1 MINTINN
8 ILLNSQCII
17 IMNYFRE
24 LFNGGPIKFIACLLS
39 GIVGWFSSYFA
50 PIWSI
55 ILVTCFFILIDTVLG
70 TKVSLS
76 NGGKLE
82 SRKLRKTI
90 NKLGNAIL
98 IITCCHLMDVEVLTS
113 VDAHLVEA
121 FSGIVCGVELWSMIE
136 SLQSL
141 DPTGP
146 WKVFSKFIKSKGE
159 KYLDITIDK
168 DDLPKVEKMI
178 KKVKS

>member
-24 LFNGGPIKFIACLLS
+24 LFNGGIIKFISCLLT
-39 GIVGWFSSYFA
+39 GLIGWTSSYFA

-55 ILVTCFFILIDTVLG
+55 ILITCLFILIDTVLG

-98 IITCCHLMDVEVLTS
+98 IITCCHLMDVEILTS
-113 VDAHLVEA
+113 INAHLVEA

-168 DDLPKVEKMI
+168 KDLPKVEKMI
-178 KKVKS
+178 KKVK

>member
-1 MINTINN
+1 MINTVNN

-24 LFNGGPIKFIACLLS
+24 LFNGGVVKFMSCLLTGLIS
-39 GIVGWFSSYFA
+39 WFFSYFA

-55 ILVTCFFILIDTVLG
+55 ILITCLFILIDTVLG

-76 NGGKLE
+76 SGGKLE

-98 IITCCHLMDVEVLTS
+98 IITCCHLMDTEVITS
-113 VDAHLVEA
+113 INMHLVEA

-136 SLQSL
+136 SLQTL

-146 WKVFSKFIKSKGE
+146 WKIFSKFIKSKGE

-168 DDLPKVEKMI
+168 DDLPKVEKII
-178 KKVKS
+178 KKVK

>member
-1 MINTINN
+1 
-8 ILLNSQCII
+8 
-17 IMNYFRE
+17 MNYFRE

-113 VDAHLVEA
+113 INAHLVEA

-136 SLQSL
+136 SLQAL

-168 DDLPKVEKMI
+168 DDLPKVEKLI
-178 KKVKS
+178 KKVK

>member
-1 MINTINN
+1 MINTFNN

-98 IITCCHLMDVEVLTS
+98 IITCCHLMDVEILTS
-113 VDAHLVEA
+113 VNAHLVEA

-178 KKVKS
+178 KKIK

>member
-1 MINTINN
+1 MINTVNN

-17 IMNYFRE
+17 IMHYFRE

-39 GIVGWFSSYFA
+39 GMVGWFSSYFS

-98 IITCCHLMDVEVLTS
+98 VITCCHLMDTEVLTS
-113 VDAHLVEA
+113 VNAHLVEA

-168 DDLPKVEKMI
+168 EDLPKVEKMI
-178 KKVKS
+178 KKIK

>member
-1 MINTINN
+1 MINTVNN

-39 GIVGWFSSYFA
+39 GMVGWFSSYFA

-76 NGGKLE
+76 NGNKLE

-113 VDAHLVEA
+113 VNAHLVEA

-178 KKVKS
+178 KKIK

>member
-1 MINTINN
+1 MINTFNT

-113 VDAHLVEA
+113 INAHLVEA

-168 DDLPKVEKMI
+168 EDLPKVEKMI
-178 KKVKS
+178 KKVK

>member
-1 MINTINN
+1 MINTVNN

-98 IITCCHLMDVEVLTS
+98 IITCCHLMDVEILTS
-113 VDAHLVEA
+113 INAHLVEA

-168 DDLPKVEKMI
+168 EDLPKVKKMI
-178 KKVKS
+178 KKVK

>member
-98 IITCCHLMDVEVLTS
+98 IITCCHLMDVEILTS
-113 VDAHLVEA
+113 INAHLVEA

-168 DDLPKVEKMI
+168 DDLPKVEKLI
-178 KKVKS
+178 KKVK

>member
-113 VDAHLVEA
+113 VNAHLVEA

-178 KKVKS
+178 KKVK

>member
-1 MINTINN
+1 MINTVNN

-98 IITCCHLMDVEVLTS
+98 IITCCHLMDTEVLTS
-113 VDAHLVEA
+113 VNAHLVEA

-168 DDLPKVEKMI
+168 EDLPKVEKMI
-178 KKVKS
+178 KKVK

>member
-113 VDAHLVEA
+113 INAHLVEA

-159 KYLDITIDK
+159 KYLDITIDR

-178 KKVKS
+178 KKVK

>member
-98 IITCCHLMDVEVLTS
+98 IITCCHLMDVEILTS
-113 VDAHLVEA
+113 VNAHLVEA
-121 FSGIVCGVELWSMIE
+121 FFGIVCGVELWSMIE

-168 DDLPKVEKMI
+168 DDLPKVKKLI
-178 KKVKS
+178 KKVK

>member
-1 MINTINN
+1 MINTVNN

-39 GIVGWFSSYFA
+39 GMVGWFSSYFA

-98 IITCCHLMDVEVLTS
+98 IITCCHLMDVEILTS
-113 VDAHLVEA
+113 INAHLVEA

-168 DDLPKVEKMI
+168 EDLPKVEKLI
-178 KKVKS
+178 KKVK

>member
-39 GIVGWFSSYFA
+39 GMVGWFSSYFA

-98 IITCCHLMDVEVLTS
+98 IITCCHLMDVEILTS
-113 VDAHLVEA
+113 VNAHLVEA

-168 DDLPKVEKMI
+168 DDLPKVKKMI
-178 KKVKS
+178 KKIK

>member
-1 MINTINN
+1 MINTVNN

-113 VDAHLVEA
+113 VNAHLVEA

-168 DDLPKVEKMI
+168 EDLPKVEKMI
-178 KKVKS
+178 KKVK

>member
-98 IITCCHLMDVEVLTS
+98 IITCCHLMDTEVLTS
-113 VDAHLVEA
+113 VNAHLVEA

-168 DDLPKVEKMI
+168 EDLPKVEKMI
-178 KKVKS
+178 KKVK

>member
-39 GIVGWFSSYFA
+39 GMVGWFSSYFA

-98 IITCCHLMDVEVLTS
+98 IITCCHLMDVEILTS
-113 VDAHLVEA
+113 VNAHLVEA

-168 DDLPKVEKMI
+168 DDLPKVEKLI
-178 KKVKS
+178 KKVK

>member
-113 VDAHLVEA
+113 VNAHLVEA
-121 FSGIVCGVELWSMIE
+121 FAGIVCGVELWSMIE

-178 KKVKS
+178 KKVK

>member
-98 IITCCHLMDVEVLTS
+98 IITCCHLMDVEILTS
-113 VDAHLVEA
+113 VNAHLVEA

-168 DDLPKVEKMI
+168 EDLPKVKKLI
-178 KKVKS
+178 KKVK

>member
-98 IITCCHLMDVEVLTS
+98 IITCCHLMDVEILTS
-113 VDAHLVEA
+113 VNAHLVEA

-178 KKVKS
+178 KKVK

>member
-98 IITCCHLMDVEVLTS
+98 IITCCHLMDVEILTS
-113 VDAHLVEA
+113 INAHLVEA

-168 DDLPKVEKMI
+168 EDLPKVKKLI
-178 KKVKS
+178 KKVK

>member
-113 VDAHLVEA
+113 VNAHLVEA

-168 DDLPKVEKMI
+168 EDLPKVEKMI
-178 KKVKS
+178 KKVK

>member
-76 NGGKLE
+76 NGGTLE
-82 SRKLRKTI
+82 SRRLRKTI

-98 IITCCHLMDVEVLTS
+98 IITCCHLMDVEILTS
-113 VDAHLVEA
+113 INAHLVEA

-168 DDLPKVEKMI
+168 EDLPKVEKLI
-178 KKVKS
+178 KKVK

>member
-1 MINTINN
+1 MINTVNN

-39 GIVGWFSSYFA
+39 GMVGWFSSYFA

-98 IITCCHLMDVEVLTS
+98 IITCCHLMDVEILTS
-113 VDAHLVEA
+113 VNAHLVEA

-168 DDLPKVEKMI
+168 DDLPKVKKLI
-178 KKVKS
+178 KKVK

>member
-17 IMNYFRE
+17 VMNYFRE

-98 IITCCHLMDVEVLTS
+98 IITCCHLMDVEILTS
-113 VDAHLVEA
+113 VNAHLVEA

-168 DDLPKVEKMI
+168 EDLPKVKKLI
-178 KKVKS
+178 KKVK

>member
-1 MINTINN
+1 MINTVNN

-76 NGGKLE
+76 DGGKLE

-113 VDAHLVEA
+113 VNAHLVEA

-178 KKVKS
+178 KKVK

>member
-1 MINTINN
+1 MINTVNN

-113 VDAHLVEA
+113 VNAHLVEA

-168 DDLPKVEKMI
+168 DDLPKVKKMI
-178 KKVKS
+178 KKIK

>member
-98 IITCCHLMDVEVLTS
+98 IITCCHLMDVEILTS
-113 VDAHLVEA
+113 INAHLVEA

-136 SLQSL
+136 SLQAL

-168 DDLPKVEKMI
+168 DDLPKVKKLI
-178 KKVKS
+178 KKVK

>member
-1 MINTINN
+1 MINTVNN

-98 IITCCHLMDVEVLTS
+98 IITCCHLMDVEILTS
-113 VDAHLVEA
+113 INAHLVEA

-168 DDLPKVEKMI
+168 DDLPKIEKMI
-178 KKVKS
+178 KKVK

>member
-1 MINTINN
+1 MINTVNN

-39 GIVGWFSSYFA
+39 GMVGWFSSYFA

-98 IITCCHLMDVEVLTS
+98 IITCCHLMDVEILTS
-113 VDAHLVEA
+113 VNAHLVEA

-168 DDLPKVEKMI
+168 DDLPKVEKII
-178 KKVKS
+178 KKVK

>member
-98 IITCCHLMDVEVLTS
+98 IITCCHLMDVEILTS
-113 VDAHLVEA
+113 VNAHLVEA

-136 SLQSL
+136 SLQAL

-168 DDLPKVEKMI
+168 EDLPKVKKLI
-178 KKVKS
+178 KKVK

>member
-1 MINTINN
+1 MINTVNN

-98 IITCCHLMDVEVLTS
+98 IITCCHLMDVEILTS
-113 VDAHLVEA
+113 INAHLVEA
-121 FSGIVCGVELWSMIE
+121 FSGIICGVELWSMIE

-168 DDLPKVEKMI
+168 EDLPKVEKLI
-178 KKVKS
+178 KKVK

>member
-82 SRKLRKTI
+82 SRKLRNTI

-98 IITCCHLMDVEVLTS
+98 IITCCHLMDVEILTS
-113 VDAHLVEA
+113 VNAHLVEA

-168 DDLPKVEKMI
+168 DDLPKVKKLI
-178 KKVKS
+178 KKVK

>member
-1 MINTINN
+1 MINTVNN

-98 IITCCHLMDVEVLTS
+98 IITCCHLMDVEILTS
-113 VDAHLVEA
+113 VNAHLVEA

-168 DDLPKVEKMI
+168 EDLPKVKKLI
-178 KKVKS
+178 KKVK

>member
-24 LFNGGPIKFIACLLS
+24 LFNGGPIKFTACLLS

-98 IITCCHLMDVEVLTS
+98 IITCCHLMDVEILTS
-113 VDAHLVEA
+113 VNAHLVEA

-168 DDLPKVEKMI
+168 DDLPKVKKLI
-178 KKVKS
+178 KKVK

>member
-1 MINTINN
+1 MINTVNN

-39 GIVGWFSSYFA
+39 GMVGWFSSYFA

-98 IITCCHLMDVEVLTS
+98 IITCCHLMDVEILTS
-113 VDAHLVEA
+113 VNAHLVEA

-168 DDLPKVEKMI
+168 EDLPKVKKMI
-178 KKVKS
+178 KKIK

>member
-1 MINTINN
+1 MINTVNN
-8 ILLNSQCII
+8 ILLNSQRII
-17 IMNYFRE
+17 ITNYFRE

-39 GIVGWFSSYFA
+39 GMVGWFSSYFA
-50 PIWSI
+50 PIWHI

-98 IITCCHLMDVEVLTS
+98 IITCCHLMDVEILTS
-113 VDAHLVEA
+113 VNAHLVEA

-178 KKVKS
+178 KKIK

>member
-1 MINTINN
+1 
-8 ILLNSQCII
+8 
-17 IMNYFRE
+17 MNYFRE
-24 LFNGGPIKFIACLLS
+24 LFNGGIIKFMSCLLTGLIS
-39 GIVGWFSSYFA
+39 WFFSYFA

-55 ILVTCFFILIDTVLG
+55 ILITCLFILIDTVLG

-76 NGGKLE
+76 SGGKLE

-98 IITCCHLMDVEVLTS
+98 IITCCHLMDTEVITS
-113 VDAHLVEA
+113 INMHLVEA

-178 KKVKS
+178 KKVK